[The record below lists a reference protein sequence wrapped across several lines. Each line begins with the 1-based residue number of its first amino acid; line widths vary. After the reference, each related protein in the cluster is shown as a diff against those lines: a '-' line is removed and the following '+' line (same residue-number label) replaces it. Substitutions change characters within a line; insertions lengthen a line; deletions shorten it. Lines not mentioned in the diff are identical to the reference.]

1 MNDINP
7 SSYVAITSKHVLV
20 ANYVIQSLKHKSEP
34 TLSDVIPSLKQE
46 LLLFDKVGIVGLSQ
60 FMEDTSIPIDKIRDE
75 LSWLINEGLIFE
87 AGLYI
92 PKKGSEEESSLNE
105 FLKQLGSNIEIRNE
119 IEDYYNRNNVA
130 IKPMEEFGYKTGK
143 NIYDL
148 ESDRKLSLEKYNK
161 ARLSGNQEASAKYLG
176 QYADYLLKKKNRQTE
191 LRNKLLNNFL
201 EEQKL
206 LVLSLDS
213 MYIQLLALTWLFYYD
228 VFPLSL
234 IPYRN
239 YKVDLPHS
247 KKSKVMKVA
256 MNNFPLPDNSTPW
269 EQVVDF
275 RSDSNNQENLVS
287 FRRWIRKLSSENLNS
302 QEIQEELEYLINEH
316 NNHMTMSKIKSN
328 FGTVEALIK
337 LPFELLENA
346 LKLKFS
352 KLPEPLFTLSK
363 RHISLIEAEINS
375 PGRELAYLI
384 KARKLFE

>member
-1 MNDINP
+1 
-7 SSYVAITSKHVLV
+7 
-20 ANYVIQSLKHKSEP
+20 
-34 TLSDVIPSLKQE
+34 
-46 LLLFDKVGIVGLSQ
+46 
-60 FMEDTSIPIDKIRDE
+60 
-75 LSWLINEGLIFE
+75 
-87 AGLYI
+87 
-92 PKKGSEEESSLNE
+92 
-105 FLKQLGSNIEIRNE
+105 
-119 IEDYYNRNNVA
+119 
-130 IKPMEEFGYKTGK
+130 
-143 NIYDL
+143 
-148 ESDRKLSLEKYNK
+148 
-161 ARLSGNQEASAKYLG
+161 
-176 QYADYLLKKKNRQTE
+176 
-191 LRNKLLNNFL
+191 
-201 EEQKL
+201 
-206 LVLSLDS
+206 
-213 MYIQLLALTWLFYYD
+213 
-228 VFPLSL
+228 
-234 IPYRN
+234 
-239 YKVDLPHS
+239 
-247 KKSKVMKVA
+247 MKVA